1 MRVVATN
8 SLLPGAVLAKTIY
21 NESGQALLQQGVAFT
36 PRIIERLKSF
46 DITYVYI
53 EDGRTSDIIA
63 DSPLSE
69 KTRMKAIHSI
79 KQSFST
85 IHHSVLSEH
94 RYVLEETGKEMRG
107 VVRSLIRE
115 LRNHGEVMS
124 LLSDVCTHDDYI
136 FTHSLNV
143 TMYALALGKELNLTS
158 PRIEELGLGAILHDV
173 GKMNVPREILL
184 KPGRLTGDEFEA
196 IQTHAE
202 AGFEILRQ
210 SPNIPLLAAHCA
222 YQHHERMDGSG
233 YPRGIKSDD
242 IHLFGKILAIAD
254 VFDAVTSNRVY
265 REAMLPHEGLEIL
278 YSGSGSLFDQS
289 MVEAFRRCI
298 AVYPNGLSVQLDDGR
313 DAIVVK
319 QNPNLCDRPVVREIN
334 SDGTRGR
341 DIDLSK
347 ELNIMIANCHLTS
360 VS

>member
-8 SLLPGAVLAKTIY
+8 SLVPGAVLAKTIY
-21 NESGQALLQQGVAFT
+21 NENGRALLQQGVAFT
-36 PRIIERLKSF
+36 PRMIDRLRSF

-53 EDGRTSDIIA
+53 EDGRTSDIIV
-63 DSPLSE
+63 DSPLAE

-79 KQSFST
+79 KQSFSN
-85 IHHSVLSEH
+85 IHHSVVSEH
-94 RYVLEETGKEMRG
+94 RYVLEETGNELQE
-107 VVRSLIRE
+107 VVRSLIKE
-115 LRNHGEVMS
+115 LRNNGEVIS
-124 LLSDVCTHDDYI
+124 LLSDVFTHDDYI

-143 TMYALALGKELNLTS
+143 TMYALALGKELHLT
-158 PRIEELGLGAILHDV
+158 PPKMEALGLGAILHDV
-173 GKMNVPREILL
+173 GKMNVPREILF
-184 KPGRLTGDEFEA
+184 KPGKLTVDEFRR
-196 IQTHAE
+196 IQTHTDD
-202 AGFEILRQ
+202 GFKILRQ

-222 YQHHERMDGSG
+222 YQHHERLDGSG
-233 YPRGIKSDD
+233 YPRGIRSDD
-242 IHLFGKILAIAD
+242 IHLFGKILGIVD

-278 YSGSGSLFDQS
+278 YSGSGSLFDQH

-298 AVYPNGLSVQLDDGR
+298 AVYPNGVSVQLDDGR
-313 DAIVVK
+313 EAIVVK
-319 QNPNLCDRPVVREIN
+319 QNPYLCDRPVIREIKR
-334 SDGTRGR
+334 DGTRGR